1 MNGLEGHVFCFSQKG
16 GTIWQHGDIDPVF
29 NVGLDVIAAELGHQ
43 VTVKCVFTNLLR
55 DIL

>member
-1 MNGLEGHVFCFSQKG
+1 MNGLEGHVFCFSQKR

-43 VTVKCVFTNLLR
+43 VTVKCAFTNLLR
-55 DIL
+55 DI

>member
-55 DIL
+55 YI